1 MTTNTRPRATKKF
14 KALIAAGLSESDAL
28 TVMGADDSATQVEP
42 DAKAQLI
49 DAGFTEEQATK
60 ILADRDK
67 GKGKK
72 KGKKAKAKQ
81 VEAAPEAL
89 TPKQEAEALVAS
101 KGLTFT
107 RGRVYGGAAL
117 AEALVRVMK
126 TGTAEVV
133 TSSGVGRVSAVLV
146 YRETSGDV
154 ACQNLAKP
162 V

>member
-1 MTTNTRPRATKKF
+1 MTTNTRPRSTKKF
-14 KALIAAGLSESDAL
+14 KALIAAGLSETDAFAVMGVDGNMPNDAEPDAL
-28 TVMGADDSATQVEP
+28 T
-42 DAKAQLI
+42 QLV
-49 DAGFTEEQATK
+49 DAGFTQDEAAK
-60 ILADRDK
+60 ILADRDTGK
-67 GKGKK
+67 GKKK
-72 KGKKAKAKQ
+72 KGKKAKAQ
-81 VEAAPEAL
+81 APEAL

-107 RGRVYGGAAL
+107 RGRVYGGASL

-126 TGTAEVV
+126 TGSAEIV

-154 ACQNLAKP
+154 AMQNLSKP